1 MTTRPMRQHL
11 LLGLLTISLFAS
23 PLAEAKRLGGG
34 RSAGMQRQSAPQSPA
49 APAPQKQAA
58 PAPMQTPAQQPARS
72 GVGTAL
78 AGAAVGAAGGYMLGK
93 AMNASGTA
101 ESQGSSF
108 PWGWI
113 LLLGGLTVA
122 GVMFMR
128 RRAQAGRTAPAGYA
142 PAAAGNAN
150 WQTEPAAQSDRVFRM
165 GEGMSA
171 APVTQAITRLPD
183 GTESA
188 AFLRQARASFLHMQA
203 LNSPEQL
210 EELRNYLTPEMFASL
225 QAEIGSNQDIAEFP
239 ELQVE
244 MVDAGESNGQLVASA
259 RFFGKVSESLGA
271 PALPFA
277 EVWHFVKLKP
287 NDPRWVLAGIQQA
300 G

>member
-1 MTTRPMRQHL
+1 MHQHL

-23 PLAEAKRLGGG
+23 PLAEAKRLGGS
-34 RSAGMQRQSAPQSPA
+34 RSTGMQRSTAPKQAPQ
-49 APAPQKQAA
+49 APMQQAA
-58 PAPMQTPAQQPARS
+58 PAPAQTPAQQPARS

-93 AMNASGTA
+93 ALNASGSA
-101 ESQGSSF
+101 ESESGGF

-113 LLLGGLTVA
+113 LLLGGLTAA
-122 GVMFMR
+122 GVMYMR
-128 RRAQAGRTAPAGYA
+128 RRNRAAPSYGPV
-142 PAAAGNAN
+142 PAAAGGAAN
-150 WQTEPAAQSDRVFRM
+150 WKAQQPAPTDRVFRI
-165 GEGMSA
+165 GEGMGA
-171 APVTQAITRLPD
+171 TAPVQAITRLPD

-210 EELRNYLTPEMFASL
+210 EELRNYLTPQMFDTL
-225 QAEIGSNQDIAEFP
+225 QAEIGSNQDLAEFP

-244 MVDAGESNGQLVASA
+244 LIDTGDDNGQLVASA
-259 RFFGKVSESLGA
+259 RFSGKVSESLGA
-271 PALPFA
+271 PAVPFA

-287 NDPRWVLAGIQQA
+287 NDPRWVLAGIQQVN
-300 G
+300 

>member
-1 MTTRPMRQHL
+1 MRQHL

-23 PLAEAKRLGGG
+23 PIAEAKRIGGG
-34 RSAGMQRQSAPQSPA
+34 RSTGMQRSTAPKQAPQ
-49 APAPQKQAA
+49 APMQQAA
-58 PAPMQTPAQQPARS
+58 PAPAQTPAQQPARS

-93 AMNASGTA
+93 AMNASGAA

-128 RRAQAGRTAPAGYA
+128 RRAQAAPAAYA
-142 PAAAGNAN
+142 PAAAGGPN
-150 WQTEPAAQSDRVFRM
+150 WQTQPTSQPERVFRL
-165 GEGMSA
+165 GEGISGNA
-171 APVTQAITRLPD
+171 APAQAITRLPD

-210 EELRNYLTPEMFASL
+210 EELRNYLTPEMFTSL
-225 QAEIGSNQDIAEFP
+225 QAEIGSNQDLAEFP

-244 MVDAGESNGQLVASA
+244 LIDAGEDNGQLVASA
-259 RFFGKVSESLGA
+259 RFYGKVSESLGA
-271 PALPFA
+271 PAVPFA

-287 NDPRWVLAGIQQA
+287 NDPRWVLAGIQQ
-300 G
+300 GN

>member
-23 PLAEAKRLGGG
+23 PLAEAKRLGGS
-34 RSAGMQRQSAPQSPA
+34 RSTGMQRSTAPKQAPQ
-49 APAPQKQAA
+49 APMQQAA
-58 PAPMQTPAQQPARS
+58 PAPAQTPAQQPARS

-113 LLLGGLTVA
+113 LLLGGLTIA

-142 PAAAGNAN
+142 PAAAGGAN
-150 WQTEPAAQSDRVFRM
+150 WQSQPAPQSDRVFRM
-165 GEGMSA
+165 GDGMGTAPA
-171 APVTQAITRLPD
+171 AQAITRLPD

-210 EELRNYLTPEMFASL
+210 EELRNYLTPEMFTSL

-239 ELQVE
+239 ELQAE

-271 PALPFA
+271 PAVPFS
-277 EVWHFVKLKP
+277 EIWHFVKLKP
-287 NDPRWVLAGIQQA
+287 NDPRWVLAGIQQVN
-300 G
+300 

>member
-1 MTTRPMRQHL
+1 MRQHL
-11 LLGLLTISLFAS
+11 MLGLLTISLFAS

-34 RSAGMQRQSAPQSPA
+34 RSSGLQRQSAPQRP
-49 APAPQKQAA
+49 APAPQQQAV
-58 PAPMQTPAQQPARS
+58 PAQTPAQQPARS

-78 AGAAVGAAGGYMLGK
+78 AGAAAGAVGGYMLGK
-93 AMNASGTA
+93 AMNGNNASGA
-101 ESQGSSF
+101 SESQGDGI

-113 LLLGGLTVA
+113 LLLGGLTIG
-122 GVMFMR
+122 GVMYMR
-128 RRAQAGRTAPAGYA
+128 RRAQRTSPVGYGHV
-142 PAAAGNAN
+142 PAAAGGAN
-150 WQTEPAAQSDRVFRM
+150 WQSQPKSQTDRVFRM
-165 GEGMSA
+165 GDGMNGA
-171 APVTQAITRLPD
+171 TAPAQAITRLPD

-210 EELRNYLTPEMFASL
+210 EELRNYLTPQMFTSL
-225 QAEIGSNQDIAEFP
+225 QAEIGGNQDLAEFS

-244 MVDAGESNGQLVASA
+244 LLDAGEDNGQLVASA
-259 RFFGKVSESLGA
+259 RFYGKVSESLGA
-271 PALPFA
+271 PAVPFA

-300 G
+300 N